1 MNTKEVIQY
10 LKDAKSNFVVMQKDG
25 TPVSWSD
32 GSGPVIY
39 GSRDDCDDDPRRGE
53 YIITEYDYI
62 KSAILT
68 E

>member
-1 MNTKEVIQY
+1 MDTKDVIKY
-10 LKDAKSNFVVMQKDG
+10 LKDSGKNFVVMQDNG

-39 GSRDDCDDDPRRGE
+39 GSREDCDVDESKGE
-53 YIITEYDYI
+53 YIITEFEYI
-62 KSAILT
+62 LNCVNF